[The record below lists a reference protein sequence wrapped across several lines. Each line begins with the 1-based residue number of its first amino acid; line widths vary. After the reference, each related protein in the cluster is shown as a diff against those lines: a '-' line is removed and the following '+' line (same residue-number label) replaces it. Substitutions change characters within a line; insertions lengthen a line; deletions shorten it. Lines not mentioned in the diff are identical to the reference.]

1 MTEADRIV
9 SILKS
14 TEAFRSLKDKEIWRI
29 AEFATIEELE
39 KNQRLFREGESAD
52 SLWIVASGEIDLR
65 FELPARDTTEAQT
78 ISTLSATGI
87 LGWSSLVPPYKYKLS
102 AYCASDACEVIR
114 INGEDFLGHL
124 KNNPELGYRV
134 LSAMIRVVGNRFEH
148 LQARAEK
155 RSPL

>member
-14 TEAFRSLKDKEIWRI
+14 TEAFRFLKDKEIWRI